1 MAIVQPLVLCRDIG
15 ETDDAT
21 EMVLVGP
28 FSRVRVGSLPA
39 EVQVCVYAQVYELGQ
54 AAGAMLT
61 LRDADDTVLWTHA
74 EVVPLGAPAPGS
86 LHRIVM
92 REIRVALAAP
102 GNFQIVLTV
111 DGGGQARHPLIVS
124 LAE

>member
-15 ETDDAT
+15 ETDGAT

-28 FSRVRVGSLPA
+28 FSRVRVGRLPA
-39 EVQVCVYAQVYELGQ
+39 EIQVCVYAQVYELAQ
-54 AAGAMLT
+54 AAGALLT
-61 LRDADDTVLWTHA
+61 LRDAADTVLWTHP
-74 EVVPLGAPAPGS
+74 EVVPLGAPVPGS

-102 GNFQIVLTV
+102 GSFQVVLTV

>member
-28 FSRVRVGSLPA
+28 FSRVRV
-39 EVQVCVYAQVYELGQ
+39 
-54 AAGAMLT
+54 
-61 LRDADDTVLWTHA
+61 
-74 EVVPLGAPAPGS
+74 
-86 LHRIVM
+86 
-92 REIRVALAAP
+92 ALAAP
-102 GNFQIVLTV
+102 GSFQIVLTV